1 MITKFYESINEHL
14 NSIKSSE
21 QAVHAHTI
29 NEPHLSAI
37 SGTHH
42 AGQRDVRMHASRTR
56 ARQATEYQDLCEWV
70 VCVSEFENW
79 QCEVPEAFK
88 CR

>member
-1 MITKFYESINEHL
+1 MITNFYKFINEHL

-21 QAVHAHTI
+21 QAVHARTM

-42 AGQRDVRMHASRTR
+42 AGQHGAIMQTCPWLKKKLALSSR
-56 ARQATEYQDLCEWV
+56 V
-70 VCVSEFENW
+70 
-79 QCEVPEAFK
+79 
-88 CR
+88 